1 MARVE
6 MGSHKLRSALSIL
19 GVLFGVASLVAML
32 TLIGGVDVFL
42 NKRMAQWAG
51 SIWIWRMAEAP
62 DDEKIAWSRSPGLRF
77 SDGPWLERDTGAVD
91 YFHRVIEREERGVVA
106 GERTRIDLRGVTPE
120 VLERE
125 LEHASVTRGRTLDA
139 EDFAS
144 GRRVCLVSW
153 RIEDRVLRRSARSA
167 RPITSLLGEEVL
179 FRNVRFTVVGVFTP
193 LDPDFE
199 PWQLRRAVLLP
210 LRTMQQHVTG
220 FDPNPGAIRVSVRDP
235 KKIAELAESIAENL
249 ETRHRGVRDFE
260 YRTADWLEEITRML
274 NNVSLLMSVISMI
287 SLLVGGLSIMNVML
301 SSIAE
306 RVREI
311 GVRKALGAKNGQ
323 IFVQFV
329 AESVALSCAG
339 GVIGSFLGL
348 IPLAF
353 KDAIMK
359 STDGAIEPTILASH
373 VVYVFAIIVM
383 VGVVFGLYPAIKAS
397 RMNPIDAL
405 RYE

>member
-1 MARVE
+1 

-42 NKRMAQWAG
+42 NKRMAKWAG
-51 SIWIWRMAEAP
+51 SIWIWGMHEAP
-62 DDEKIAWSRSPGLRF
+62 RDEKISWSRSPGLHF
-77 SDGPWLERDTGAVD
+77 SDGSYLERDTGAVD
-91 YFHRVIEREERGVVA
+91 LFYRIIERKGRAVIAGHEGRVNVRGMSAEALV
-106 GERTRIDLRGVTPE
+106 EDM
-120 VLERE
+120 
-125 LEHASVTRGRTLDA
+125 EHALVS
-139 EDFAS
+139 S
-144 GRRVCLVSW
+144 GRSFTEEEFANGNRVCLASW
-153 RIEDRVLRRSARSA
+153 QLEERAMRQAERGA
-167 RPITSLLGEEVL
+167 RPIKGILGKEIV
-179 FRNVRFTVVGVFTP
+179 FQGVRFTIVGVFSP
-193 LDPDFE
+193 ADPEFE
-199 PWQLRRAVLLP
+199 PWHLRRAALLP
-210 LRTMQQHVTG
+210 LKTMQQHVTG
-220 FDPNPGAIRVSVRDP
+220 FDPDPGSIRIAVSDP
-235 KKIAELAESIAENL
+235 KKIANLAESIARRL
-249 ETRHRGVRDFE
+249 EERHRGVRDFE

-274 NNVSLLMSVISMI
+274 NNVSLLMTVVSLI

-329 AESVALSCAG
+329 AETIALSLTG
-339 GVIGSFLGL
+339 GVLGAFLGL

-353 KDAIMK
+353 KEAIMK
-359 STDGAIEPTILASH
+359 STDGAIEPTILFSH
-373 VVYVFAIIVM
+373 VVYVFVIIVM